1 MFSVCAS
8 VEHLLQIGVQE
19 HPRGVQLFSDG
30 TEPLEGWVHF
40 LKVLPGAV
48 VGLRKQPET
57 TGFVSWSWH
66 FSGAANLCR
75 CVCMCD
81 PPSLGTQRAHA
92 CRYMH
97 AHAHTHAC
105 THACTHTHVCMYA
118 HAHMHIG
125 SCRNPRVVCVHICTH
140 TNMNA
145 CTYTCNVKNP
155 NRREEVLGK

>member
-30 TEPLEGWVHF
+30 TKPLEGWVHF

-66 FSGAANLCR
+66 FSGAANLCL

-97 AHAHTHAC
+97 AHTHTHAR

-118 HAHMHIG
+118 HAYRLMHKPTCG
-125 SCRNPRVVCVHICTH
+125 VCHICTH
-140 TNMNA
+140 TNMYA
-145 CTYTCNVKNP
+145 CIYTCNVKNP
-155 NRREEVLGK
+155 NRREEVLRK